1 MNRGFLILIFL
12 SKHLL
17 CYTQDSLLVQLH
29 NDSSWEQT
37 PALGTSL
44 FKATQIINTVTVEAP
59 PRKNLQFMIMHRFGK
74 ISEGGYALFGLD
86 NATIRFALDYGL
98 TDNFSIGIGRSSL
111 EKVYDAS
118 FKWNIIQQAS
128 TITPISVSLY
138 GLAAHTTLK
147 YSDKPYLDAR
157 FRTMYTTQLLVA
169 KKISQ
174 KLSLQLTPSWVHL
187 NLVPTPG
194 DKNDLLTLGLGG
206 RFKITNRISL
216 NGDYHYISSNQI
228 DSYQFYNPLSLGLDI
243 ETGGHVFQFVFTN
256 SHGMIAPYYLT
267 KTIDS
272 WRNGDIYFGFNI
284 TRLFTLKK

>member
-1 MNRGFLILIFL
+1 MKKGFLMTILLANNF
-12 SKHLL
+12 L
-17 CYTQDSLLVQLH
+17 CYTQDSLLVQLN
-29 NDSSWEQT
+29 NDASWEET
-37 PALGTSL
+37 PVSVPSI

-59 PRKNLQFMIMHRFGK
+59 ARKNLQFMIMHRFGK

-98 TDNFSIGIGRSSL
+98 TDKISIGIGRSSL

-118 FKWNIIQQAS
+118 LKWNILQQKN
-128 TITPISVSLY
+128 TTTPLSLSLY

-147 YSDKPYLDAR
+147 YSDKPYLNAR
-157 FRTMYTTQLLVA
+157 FRTMYATQVLVA
-169 KKISQ
+169 KKLSS

-187 NLVPTPG
+187 NLVPTPA

-206 RFKITNRISL
+206 RFKITNRVSL
-216 NGDYHYISSNQI
+216 NADYHYVSSNQI
-228 DSYQFYNPLSLGLDI
+228 QSYNFYNPLSLGVDI
-243 ETGGHVFQFVFTN
+243 ETGGHVFQLIFTN

-284 TRLFTLKK
+284 TRLFSFNK